1 MVVIGTGQ
9 SGTDIAIE
17 LVPYA
22 NQVTLIGN
30 GPTPG
35 IDEKI
40 NRLDDWVDEVTESG
54 IVTKKGVHC
63 DADLIILA
71 TGYKFNF
78 PFIPSDL
85 LDLDP
90 SRSG

>member
-1 MVVIGTGQ
+1 MVIGTGQ

-17 LVPYA
+17 LVPHA
-22 NQVTLIGN
+22 AHVTLIGN

-40 NRLDDWVDEVTESG
+40 ERLDDWVDEVTEDG
-54 IVTKKGVHC
+54 IVTKKGTHC
-63 DADLIILA
+63 DAEVIILA

-90 SRSG
+90 SRTG